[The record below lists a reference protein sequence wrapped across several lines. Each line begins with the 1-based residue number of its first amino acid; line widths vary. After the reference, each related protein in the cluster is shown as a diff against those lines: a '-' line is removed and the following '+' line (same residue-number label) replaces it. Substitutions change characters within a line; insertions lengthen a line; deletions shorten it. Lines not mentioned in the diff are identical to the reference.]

1 MLGVFFEIS
10 KIALDSALEILTCIY
25 FNRPI

>member
-10 KIALDSALEILTCIY
+10 EIALDSALEVLTCIY
-25 FNRPI
+25 FNFLI